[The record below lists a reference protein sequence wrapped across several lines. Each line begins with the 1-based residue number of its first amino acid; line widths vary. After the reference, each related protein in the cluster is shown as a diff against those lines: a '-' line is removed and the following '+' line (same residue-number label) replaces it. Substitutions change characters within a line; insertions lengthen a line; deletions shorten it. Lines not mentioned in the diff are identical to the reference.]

1 MSMLTTVEDGIVSLA
16 GTTTFT
22 LTGGQSG
29 YAKIQPGALKD
40 VTDLIPCFTID
51 ILKSSSTHNGSGGTI
66 GWKIRE
72 LHTFRGM
79 SYVDYSD
86 AATAEK
92 DILIIR
98 DAIIP
103 IFQQSVRLGN
113 LAVGGT
119 LPDVP
124 NVYASLVQENSEQYF
139 YRDMF
144 NGVIYR
150 AHMFLLSVRCE
161 YTLVLAQ

>member
-1 MSMLTTVEDGIVSLA
+1 
-16 GTTTFT
+16 
-22 LTGGQSG
+22 
-29 YAKIQPGALKD
+29 
-40 VTDLIPCFTID
+40 
-51 ILKSSSTHNGSGGTI
+51 
-66 GWKIRE
+66 
-72 LHTFRGM
+72 M
-79 SYVDYSD
+79 SYVDYSN
-86 AATAEK
+86 ATTAEK

>member
-1 MSMLTTVEDGIVSLA
+1 
-16 GTTTFT
+16 
-22 LTGGQSG
+22 
-29 YAKIQPGALKD
+29 
-40 VTDLIPCFTID
+40 
-51 ILKSSSTHNGSGGTI
+51 
-66 GWKIRE
+66 
-72 LHTFRGM
+72 M
-79 SYVDYSD
+79 SYVDYSN
-86 AATAEK
+86 ATTAEK

-144 NGVIYR
+144 NSVIYR

-161 YTLVLAQ
+161 YTMHGDAVIPMELALRWKIQAHKSYERLSEQEKQSDRDEVAHILPIIDAYRNKETF